1 MAKNAFDEIN
11 KKYGSGT
18 IHKLTSEFR
27 LSTSVIP
34 TGSLNLDVALGVGG
48 IPTGRI
54 IEIVGPESS
63 GKSTLCQHIVAN
75 CQALGGTVAYID
87 VENALDPT
95 WMETCGID
103 VNECY
108 IVQPDYGEQAL
119 DIVQILLPSVN
130 LVIVDSVAALVPK
143 SELEGEIGDS
153 VTGDTP
159 VIIRR
164 NKKYISIVSIASLY
178 GSNYNF
184 YGKRYTKRYK
194 KLKSIEILTASGWK
208 KATCIVLK
216 FNRFKK
222 PIIVTNTLNG
232 ISQTT
237 KDHSLFVNGTPTSP
251 VELKIGDLLDTYKP
265 ECNNSLC
272 GINRD
277 TAWIIGYFCAE
288 GSKYKNLV
296 NCFTFA
302 DTTEEN
308 IDLCINKLNN
318 NFTVYTR
325 KKVTEKNDGVRKP
338 LFHIYVSG
346 DNTLSTLLNQC
357 FDEKLGEKRIPD
369 IILNSDKEVKL
380 SFLDGYRV
388 GDGVIN
394 RKDYSFSTSS
404 FLMLSGIS
412 YLFDCLDFKYHINS
426 NYRIDK
432 NSKVE
437 FSITQVQNNIKDVNE
452 ITKFIEIPAPDY
464 LYDIETED
472 GTFVGGAGCIVHH
485 NSHMAVQARLMGQAL
500 RILNGGISK
509 HNCTVIFTNQ
519 LREKIGVTYGSNE
532 TTPGGNALKYY
543 ASVRLDVRRKST
555 ILKGDV
561 PIGNEAKV
569 TVKKNKVGAPFKV
582 TGFEIYYDEGISK
595 VSEILEYA
603 VNTGLILKAGAGWY
617 TIFPET
623 EKQQKIQ
630 GTEAV
635 RQVLKENPVICN
647 EIENKIR
654 ESFNLPLIM

>member
-153 VTGDTP
+153 
-159 VIIRR
+159 
-164 NKKYISIVSIASLY
+164 
-178 GSNYNF
+178 
-184 YGKRYTKRYK
+184 
-194 KLKSIEILTASGWK
+194 
-208 KATCIVLK
+208 
-216 FNRFKK
+216 
-222 PIIVTNTLNG
+222 
-232 ISQTT
+232 
-237 KDHSLFVNGTPTSP
+237 
-251 VELKIGDLLDTYKP
+251 
-265 ECNNSLC
+265 
-272 GINRD
+272 
-277 TAWIIGYFCAE
+277 
-288 GSKYKNLV
+288 
-296 NCFTFA
+296 
-302 DTTEEN
+302 
-308 IDLCINKLNN
+308 
-318 NFTVYTR
+318 
-325 KKVTEKNDGVRKP
+325 
-338 LFHIYVSG
+338 
-346 DNTLSTLLNQC
+346 
-357 FDEKLGEKRIPD
+357 
-369 IILNSDKEVKL
+369 
-380 SFLDGYRV
+380 
-388 GDGVIN
+388 
-394 RKDYSFSTSS
+394 
-404 FLMLSGIS
+404 
-412 YLFDCLDFKYHINS
+412 
-426 NYRIDK
+426 
-432 NSKVE
+432 
-437 FSITQVQNNIKDVNE
+437 
-452 ITKFIEIPAPDY
+452 
-464 LYDIETED
+464 
-472 GTFVGGAGCIVHH
+472 
-485 NSHMAVQARLMGQAL
+485 HMAVQARLMGQAL

-555 ILKGDV
+555 ILKGEI